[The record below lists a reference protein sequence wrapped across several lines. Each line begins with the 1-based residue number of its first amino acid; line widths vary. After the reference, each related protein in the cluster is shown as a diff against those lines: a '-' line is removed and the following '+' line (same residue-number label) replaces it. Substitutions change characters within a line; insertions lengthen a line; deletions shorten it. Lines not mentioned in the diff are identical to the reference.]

1 MNDKEDILPL
11 SVRTV
16 WLLPQCDTNPG
27 SIVTYLQYTEYFLF
41 ACTIQVG
48 KTRRGDRK
56 TLGLLG
62 MAGIQDRG
70 GSQSALLSCQP
81 LFWLPPALQT
91 VVSVAQDEQLHWVPF
106 KVYRNNSCHVSAT
119 RRHNRWM
126 KERTVE
132 VISEISLS
140 QAFFSTLKKT
150 KPISKCNMDTQ
161 FHSNLLNVCH
171 N

>member
-16 WLLPQCDTNPG
+16 LLLPQCDTNPR

-56 TLGLLG
+56 TQGLLG

-70 GSQSALLSCQP
+70 G
-81 LFWLPPALQT
+81 
-91 VVSVAQDEQLHWVPF
+91 
-106 KVYRNNSCHVSAT
+106 
-119 RRHNRWM
+119 
-126 KERTVE
+126 
-132 VISEISLS
+132 
-140 QAFFSTLKKT
+140 
-150 KPISKCNMDTQ
+150 
-161 FHSNLLNVCH
+161 
-171 N
+171 